1 VYLEKNLTLA
11 ALVCAGAIALS
22 GCPNNGGQAPANNAS
37 ENNGA
42 NNTAGSNNAINN
54 PNGTNNTSSGE
65 RLLMASS
72 RPRVKFR
79 GGARWGRD
87 LGQALGLEP
96 GELCNELGRYD
107 CVGAV
112 HRITLGGVEPYSL
125 GIDEP
130 VETAPVIAPMA
141 ADRVA
146 LSACDVRAERDLAD
160 VSGAVLF
167 KEMPADGAPD
177 AAAREA
183 MGTRLVEKIL
193 RREAR
198 ADEVAELVAFWD
210 EVLAEEPEDP
220 RRDWATLTCFSLAT
234 STEALF
240 Y

>member
-1 VYLEKNLTLA
+1 MYLEKTPALVALLCAGTLA
-11 ALVCAGAIALS
+11 LT
-22 GCPNNGGQAPANNAS
+22 GCPNNSGETPAPNNS
-37 ENNGA
+37 IG
-42 NNTAGSNNAINN
+42 
-54 PNGTNNTSSGE
+54 NNTSGGGGNNTTGNNTTGGGE

-79 GGARWGRD
+79 GGARWGKD
-87 LGQALGLEP
+87 LGTALELEQN
-96 GELCNELGRYD
+96 ELCNELGIYD

-125 GIDEP
+125 GIDKP

-146 LSACDVRAERDLAD
+146 LSACDLRAERDLAD
-160 VSGAVLF
+160 ASKAVVF

-177 AAAREA
+177 EAARKA
-183 MGTRLVEKIL
+183 MGTRLVERLL

-198 ADEVAELVAFWD
+198 AEEVAELVKFWD
-210 EVLAEEPEDP
+210 EVLEEESEDP